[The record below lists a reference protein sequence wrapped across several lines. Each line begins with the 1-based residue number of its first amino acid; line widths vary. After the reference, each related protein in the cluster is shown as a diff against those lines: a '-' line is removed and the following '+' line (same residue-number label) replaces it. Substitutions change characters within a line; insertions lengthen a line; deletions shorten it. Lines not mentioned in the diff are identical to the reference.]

1 MAAFRCRQVGAV
13 LTFAEEIKKAMLMLA
28 ENQHTLFLGQSV
40 FWDGAQIY
48 KSLELVSEDKRMEIP
63 VVEDFQLG
71 YCIGLSLIGY
81 IPICIYPRLDFMM
94 LCMNQLVNHLDRL
107 EEMSDFKPKVI
118 VRTTVGGTK
127 PLNAGP
133 QHTGNYT
140 AQIRGMLRNVVVQEL
155 TRPQDVLPC
164 YTSALHRS
172 GSTLIVENPWLP

>member
-1 MAAFRCRQVGAV
+1 MAAFRHRQVGV
-13 LTFAEEIKKAMLMLA
+13 ILNFADEVKSAMLLLA
-28 ENQHTLFLGQSV
+28 KHQNTIFLGQSV

-48 KSLELVSEDKRMEIP
+48 KSLELVPEDKRMEMP

-107 EEMSDFKPKVI
+107 EEMTDFRPKVI

-133 QHTGNYT
+133 QHTGNYCE
-140 AQIRGMLRNVVVQEL
+140 QLSGMLRHVEVLELNHADDVVL
-155 TRPQDVLPC
+155 A
-164 YTSALHRS
+164 YTDALAS
-172 GSTLIVENPWLP
+172 PKSFLIVENPA

>member
-1 MAAFRCRQVGAV
+1 MASYRVREMGAV
-13 LTFAEEIKKAMLMLA
+13 LNFAKEVNKAMLELA
-28 ENQHTLFLGQSV
+28 HDPRTLFLGQSV
-40 FWDGAQIY
+40 AFDGAQIH
-48 KSLELVSEDKRMEIP
+48 KSLVGVPEDKRMEMP
-63 VVEDFQLG
+63 VIEDFQLG

-107 EEMSDFKPKVI
+107 EEMSDFRPKVI
-118 VRTTVGGTK
+118 VRTTIGGTK

-155 TRPQDVLPC
+155 TRSQDVQPC
-164 YTSALHRS
+164 YSAALHRS
-172 GSTLIVENPWLP
+172 GSTLIVENP